1 MGTTCDETTKYKLNR
16 NFIDQNAIKFSNGEY
31 TYNSMQINVMLIS
44 HGTSLEKTIYL

>member
-16 NFIDQNAIKFSNGEY
+16 NFIDQNAIKFSIGEY

-44 HGTSLEKTIYL
+44 HGSFFKKEIYL